1 MNLNLSNKKFNI
13 MGILNITPDS
23 FYDGGKYTNLD
34 NVMFRVEQMI
44 SEGMDI
50 IDIGGDRLLPV
61 VSKIRD
67 NYDIPISIDS
77 MKPDVIFELLPYKIN
92 IINDISS
99 ISDMRFINIIKENN
113 TYICLMHML
122 DNPETMQNNPDYSCV
137 VSTVKSYLEDR
148 VKFCIS
154 HGISKDKIIIDPGF
168 GFGKT
173 LDHNYEILHK
183 LKELSIV
190 NSNIL
195 IGISR
200 KSMIGSLL
208 NKDIDDRLN
217 GSIAGAV
224 IALLNN
230 AKIIRTHDVRKT
242 KIAIH
247 VAENIIGNEL

>member
-1 MNLNLSNKKFNI
+1 
-13 MGILNITPDS
+13 
-23 FYDGGKYTNLD
+23 
-34 NVMFRVEQMI
+34 
-44 SEGMDI
+44 
-50 IDIGGDRLLPV
+50 
-61 VSKIRD
+61 
-67 NYDIPISIDS
+67 
-77 MKPDVIFELLPYKIN
+77 
-92 IINDISS
+92 
-99 ISDMRFINIIKENN
+99 
-113 TYICLMHML
+113 ML
-122 DNPETMQNNPDYSCV
+122 DNPETMQNNPNYSSV
-137 VSTVKSYLEDR
+137 VNTVKSYLEDR

-173 LDHNYEILHK
+173 LEHNYELLHK
-183 LKELSIV
+183 LKEFSIV

-217 GSIAGAV
+217 GSISGAV

-230 AKIIRTHDVRKT
+230 AKIIRTHDVRQT

>member
-1 MNLNLSNKKFNI
+1 
-13 MGILNITPDS
+13 
-23 FYDGGKYTNLD
+23 
-34 NVMFRVEQMI
+34 
-44 SEGMDI
+44 
-50 IDIGGDRLLPV
+50 
-61 VSKIRD
+61 
-67 NYDIPISIDS
+67 
-77 MKPDVIFELLPYKIN
+77 
-92 IINDISS
+92 
-99 ISDMRFINIIKENN
+99 
-113 TYICLMHML
+113 ML

-148 VKFCIS
+148 IKFCIS

-200 KSMIGSLL
+200 KSMVGSLL
-208 NKDIDDRLN
+208 NKDIDNRLN
-217 GSIAGAV
+217 GSIASAV

-230 AKIIRTHDVRKT
+230 AKIIRTHDVRQT

-247 VAENIIGNEL
+247 IVENIIGNEL